1 MKRVQRFD
9 PSSPFDFEE
18 MKRALADQW
27 RPVSIIWEKP
37 DLSPPAESA
46 PLPLPPSAS
55 ATAGP
60 YGLQIAENCRQLEV
74 NPNEAE
80 VLFLMMEM
88 TAADQRDPAIAQ
100 ELNRRGFRTRD
111 GWPWTPVSVFQVL
124 PRLIEA
130 APQILNSEQWR
141 RRTHIPTPIPSPS
154 KPS

>member
-1 MKRVQRFD
+1 MKRIQSFD
-9 PSSPFDFEE
+9 PSTPFDFEE
-18 MKRALADQW
+18 MKRAIADEW
-27 RPVSIIWEKP
+27 RPVSMVWEKP
-37 DLSPPAESA
+37 DLSPPAESESA
-46 PLPLPPSAS
+46 PLPAPTLV
-55 ATAGP
+55 P
-60 YGLQIAENCRQLEV
+60 YGLQIAENCQQLEV

-88 TAADQRDPAIAQ
+88 TAADQRDAAIAQ

-141 RRTHIPTPIPSPS
+141 RRTHVPGSIPTPS